1 MNVLGL
7 IMFHSIECRTYKT
20 TERVFVLQQMFL
32 DGRKNLKYVLHGV
45 VSHKRLTCAKEK
57 NVNRQYG
64 LTYSEAKYLVP
75 R

>member
-1 MNVLGL
+1 MNALGL
-7 IMFHSIECRTYKT
+7 TMLHSIEYRTYKT

-32 DGRKNLKYVLHGV
+32 DGRKDLKYVLHGIV
-45 VSHKRLTCAKEK
+45 NHKRLTWVKQK
-57 NVNRQYG
+57 NVSKQYG